1 MTGGLFGL
9 LVFAFLA
16 AAALFSLWL
25 HPRLPEHYRSAETT
39 SNLRLGMGVIA
50 TITAVVLGLLISSV
64 KGSFDLA
71 SRDVQALAADL
82 IVLDRTLH
90 FYGPNAA
97 HARGLLARYTERVLE
112 GTWPS
117 GGQAPTVDDQVAEDL
132 LNQTE
137 LTILSLQ
144 PDPQEPDFKERCFPA
159 HSRGPDPVAGTD
171 LCQLR
176 LQCSAQRHDGLCL
189 VGVCRLGRRCDLSH
203 SGNRWRGERAH
214 RCFQRSNPARACRH
228 ATVTPARSWRSAV
241 RCAPPP
247 VERADASWP
256 S

>member
-9 LVFAFLA
+9 LVFVFLA

-137 LTILSLQ
+137 LTILSLL
-144 PDPQEPDFKERCFPA
+144 PDPQEPDFKEQALTQVRSIVRRRQTLIEESGSAVSPHIVVALTLWLGLIFASFGYNAPRNGMMVIVLLVCA
-159 HSRGPDPVAGTD
+159 ASVAGAIF
-171 LCQLR
+171 LILEI
-176 LQCSAQRHDGLCL
+176 DGAVTGLIVVSSDPIQHAL
-189 VGVCRLGRRCDLSH
+189 AVMRR
-203 SGNRWRGERAH
+203 
-214 RCFQRSNPARACRH
+214 
-228 ATVTPARSWRSAV
+228 
-241 RCAPPP
+241 
-247 VERADASWP
+247 
-256 S
+256 